1 LSRRPR
7 EGDKEGVDP
16 GAVAQFHGHLR
27 AARLTAQIPAL
38 ASRLNPTDCKRFDT
52 GFLRYLAVE
61 HPRTGVM
68 MWGEGAS
75 DLWGHLEEEEYER
88 EMIDGVTIRPPG
100 ANEQEI
106 DESIEAAGLRTS

>member
-1 LSRRPR
+1 
-7 EGDKEGVDP
+7 
-16 GAVAQFHGHLR
+16 
-27 AARLTAQIPAL
+27 
-38 ASRLNPTDCKRFDT
+38 
-52 GFLRYLAVE
+52 
-61 HPRTGVM
+61 M

>member
-1 LSRRPR
+1 MRGT
-7 EGDKEGVDP
+7 EEGVDP

-61 HPRTGVM
+61 
-68 MWGEGAS
+68 AS
-75 DLWGHLEEEEYER
+75 EDGGH
-88 EMIDGVTIRPPG
+88 DVG
-100 ANEQEI
+100 
-106 DESIEAAGLRTS
+106 